1 MTDSIVVCHSALTDL
16 LGSQLEP
23 LAVVQQVE
31 QHRRYWRPEKPRLV
45 LLAES
50 HVYTTEEELCCTV
63 EVENELNQT
72 PKDLPRG
79 FVRFVY
85 CLGYGEN
92 KLLDKCIES
101 NPGTPPF
108 WKIFYSCINPIT
120 PKASFAPVLKGT
132 TKLLRDRIGNKLD
145 LLQQMKDQG
154 IWLVDA
160 SIAAL
165 YRPRQS
171 KPPDALY
178 RQVLQTSWEEHVR
191 TVLQEAQPGG
201 ILCVG
206 LGVATVLQSQLKKLG
221 IPCGAV
227 PQPNAHLPREEHS
240 CIFKTYRRVAEE
252 PARVLELTAKWSR
265 YLFP

>member
-1 MTDSIVVCHSALTDL
+1 
-16 LGSQLEP
+16 
-23 LAVVQQVE
+23 
-31 QHRRYWRPEKPRLV
+31 
-45 LLAES
+45 
-50 HVYTTEEELCCTV
+50 VYTSEDELRRTV
-63 EVENELNQT
+63 EAEKVLDQT

-92 KLLDKCIES
+92 DLLDKCIKS
-101 NPGTPPF
+101 NRGTPSF

-120 PKASFAPVLKGT
+120 PNPSFAPVLKT
-132 TKLLRDRIGNKLD
+132 TTELLKDRIGNKLC
-145 LLQQMKDQG
+145 LLRQMKDQD

-160 SIAAL
+160 SIIAL
-165 YRPRQS
+165 YRSGQP
-171 KPPDALY
+171 KPPYALY
-178 RQVLQTSWEEHVR
+178 RRVLQTSWEEHVR
-191 TVLQEAQPGG
+191 IVLQEAQPDG
-201 ILCVG
+201 ILCIG

-252 PARVLELTAKWSR
+252 PARVLEITTKWSR
-265 YLFP
+265 DLFP

>member
-50 HVYTTEEELCCTV
+50 HVYTTEDELCRTV
-63 EVENELNQT
+63 EVENVLDQA

-101 NPGTPPF
+101 NPGTWQF
-108 WKIFYSCINPIT
+108 WKIFYSCINPVT
-120 PKASFAPVLKGT
+120 LNASFAPVLKGT
-132 TKLLRDRIGNKLD
+132 TKLPEDRIGYKLK
-145 LLQQMKDQG
+145 LLQQMKDHG

-171 KPPDALY
+171 KPPVLY
-178 RQVLQTSWEEHVR
+178 EQFLQTSWKEHVR
-191 TVLQEAQPGG
+191 STIEEWRPKG
-201 ILCVG
+201 ILCIG
-206 LGVATVLQSQLKKLG
+206 CGVARTLKERLDELQ
-221 IPCGAV
+221 IPWSVV
-227 PQPNAHLPREEHS
+227 PQPGARLPSEEHLRV
-240 CIFKTYRRVAEE
+240 FKKYREVAMEPSRV
-252 PARVLELTAKWSR
+252 RSLCKDWCSN
-265 YLFP
+265 LFS